1 MHRKKKV
8 YLSLVLFGLSC
19 VAFGFN
25 NCKKSK
31 VANQTS
37 SSTMTHTSPSPTP
50 TPASDPIPLFPAP
63 TYACNQDY
71 GMSLYRAVSNGD
83 IETVKDLLETGA
95 DPNKGHDQVLTA
107 SIKHINIFKLLLK
120 TCIDV
125 DKKDHQG
132 STALIWASGLKANIE
147 AVKLLLAAG
156 ADVDVQDTFG
166 YTALIMASDKEKLE
180 IVRLLLEAD
189 ANTDFKSANV
199 GYTALMYAIQRG
211 DIEIVELLLE
221 AGADLHIQNNS
232 GRTALSMA
240 KSRVSLGGD
249 YTGIVR
255 LLKYKINP
263 PRLTD

>member
-8 YLSLVLFGLSC
+8 YLSLLLFGLSC

-37 SSTMTHTSPSPTP
+37 SSTMTHTSPSPAPDPIP
-50 TPASDPIPLFPAP
+50 TPAPGPTAVGILYPAP
-63 TYACNQDY
+63 TYDCNQDY

-147 AVKLLLAAG
+147 AV
-156 ADVDVQDTFG
+156 
-166 YTALIMASDKEKLE
+166 
-180 IVRLLLEAD
+180 
-189 ANTDFKSANV
+189 
-199 GYTALMYAIQRG
+199 
-211 DIEIVELLLE
+211 ELLLE
-221 AGADLHIQNNS
+221 AGADVDVPRYLWLYGFNN
-232 GRTALSMA
+232 G
-240 KSRVSLGGD
+240 
-249 YTGIVR
+249 
-255 LLKYKINP
+255 
-263 PRLTD
+263 